1 VTASNVRLPEPG
13 SRIIEE
19 PPVGIVPGLGVGN
32 LIISVASAADSVT
45 PWGTN
50 VKQRDNQLRQFWPT
64 EPIFASG
71 LFTTISQYVAFGW
84 TLTGPPRSVGI
95 SQEMLSNCQF
105 GQGWEGLVEPFLVDY
120 FTQDNGAFMEIV
132 RTEDDPRAPVI
143 SLNHLDSRLCD
154 RTGRHDEPVIYT
166 DNNGA
171 RHYLKWYNVVALSE
185 FPSPIEEAYGVGYC
199 ALTRLLRSVQTM
211 RDIGIL
217 KQEKASGRFT
227 RQVHLVSGVQTKIIE
242 DAVAQKQSA
251 ADAAG
256 FLRYIQPLIV
266 ASLDPTSRVS
276 KETIDLASIPEDYDE
291 VKALQTYITIMA
303 MAFGGDYQ
311 SYAPLPGGGLGSG
324 SQSKI
329 LNMKSRGKGPGL
341 FMKKIE
347 RLFNF
352 HGVLPRTVTFS
363 FGEHDSAEQIEKTEL
378 RRSRALEREIRIRSG
393 EITTEVARQLAVDC
407 GDLDERYLIM
417 MREQNA
423 THEHVVDDTVP
434 FDEPTPSDVEP
445 GMPGPKEPPKAT
457 PGAVDQPAN
466 HNERRPRS
474 PATSQGQN
482 PGGPPEPRRGGGFM
496 NG

>member
-1 VTASNVRLPEPG
+1 MTASNVRLPDP
-13 SRIIEE
+13 STHVIEQ
-19 PPVGIVPGLGVGN
+19 PAAGITPGLGVGS
-32 LIISVASAADSVT
+32 LIISVASAADAIT

-50 VKQRDNQLRQFWPT
+50 VKLRDNQLRQFWPT
-64 EPIFASG
+64 EPVFASG
-71 LFTTISQYVAFGW
+71 LFTTIAQYVAFGW
-84 TLTGPPRSVGI
+84 LLKGPPRSVRI
-95 SQEMLSNCQF
+95 SQEVLSNCQF
-105 GQGWEGLVEPFLVDY
+105 GGGWEALTEPFLIDY

-132 RTEDDPRAPVI
+132 RTDDEPRAPVV
-143 SLNHLDSRLCD
+143 SLNHLDSRLCE

-166 DNNGA
+166 DSKGT
-171 RHYLKWYNVVALSE
+171 RHYLKWYNVLALSE

-217 KQEKASGRFT
+217 KQEKAGGRFT

-242 DAVAQKQSA
+242 DAVAQKQNA

-291 VKALQTYITIMA
+291 VKSMQTYITVMA

-311 SYAPLPGGGLGSG
+311 SYAPLPGGGLGSS
-324 SQSKI
+324 SQSKV

-352 HGVLPRTVTFS
+352 HGVLPKTVTFS
-363 FGEHDSAEQIEKTEL
+363 FGEQDSAEQIEQTEL
-378 RRSRALEREIRIRSG
+378 RRARALEREIRVRSG
-393 EITTEVARQLAVDC
+393 EITTEVARQIAVDC

-417 MREQNA
+417 MREENA
-423 THEHVVDDTVP
+423 THEHVVDDTTP
-434 FDEPTPSDVEP
+434 FEEPTETDVQP
-445 GMPGPKEPPKAT
+445 GMPGPKEPPKAAVGGQT
-457 PGAVDQPAN
+457 GAVPRPPNSNGQQ
-466 HNERRPRS
+466 PRS

-482 PGGPPEPRRGGGFM
+482 PGGPREPGRS
-496 NG
+496 